1 MNYESILGVTS
12 LSFYG
17 CTSGLR
23 YTRCSFNKENLPQSA
38 TLASVFAATAW
49 QPVFI
54 SRLNS
59 GPLPN
64 YCYFLYSHANI
75 FPEWWISFW
84 SRMFWRAN
92 VFVTDPI
99 MKKKKS
105 LTKTISIFKRSGH
118 LGAVYISPI
127 PRPFHLPQQG
137 MTFIVKTHKVLAI
150 KENVTFDHIQMGT
163 CDSAW
168 NEVEV

>member
-1 MNYESILGVTS
+1 MELQNFSFGPRRFTDSTLCSVLRVRSSNIYERAHSYKPALRSELLLQIINPHHLTNQNCERSKQQRITS
-12 LSFYG
+12 PYLAWQAESFYG

-59 GPLPN
+59 GLLPN

-105 LTKTISIFKRSGH
+105 
-118 LGAVYISPI
+118 
-127 PRPFHLPQQG
+127 
-137 MTFIVKTHKVLAI
+137 
-150 KENVTFDHIQMGT
+150 
-163 CDSAW
+163 
-168 NEVEV
+168 